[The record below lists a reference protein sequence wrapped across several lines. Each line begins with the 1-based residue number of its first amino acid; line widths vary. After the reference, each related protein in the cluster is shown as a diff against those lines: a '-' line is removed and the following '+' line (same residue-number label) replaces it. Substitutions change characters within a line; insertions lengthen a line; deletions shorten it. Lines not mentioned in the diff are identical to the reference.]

1 MRIVIVGG
9 GKLAYYLIKT
19 LRPYRHQISVIELQ
33 KEVSARIAT
42 DFDEVDV
49 YNGDG
54 TSIRMM
60 EEVDCQ
66 DADFYIAVTGKDE
79 NNLVGCQIAKKKFNV
94 RHTVSRVNNP
104 KNAEMFT
111 RMGVD
116 KVYSGTQILADI
128 IEQEVDFE
136 GLRVIL
142 KIERSN
148 KSIIEFKLSAR
159 SAACGKTL
167 EAYDFPGDSK
177 VVMITHA
184 DGTVEMPRGNLIM
197 QPDDTFLMI
206 AESDEFNAIL
216 KTMIRK

>member
-60 EEVDCQ
+60 NEVGCQ
-66 DADFYIAVTGKDE
+66 DADFTLLLPARMKTTWSAARSPKRNSKSGIR
-79 NNLVGCQIAKKKFNV
+79 FP
-94 RHTVSRVNNP
+94 RVNNP
-104 KNAEMFT
+104 KNAEMFS

-136 GLRVIL
+136 GLRVVL

-159 SAACGKTL
+159 SVACGK
-167 EAYDFPGDSK
+167 PSK
-177 VVMITHA
+177 
-184 DGTVEMPRGNLIM
+184 
-197 QPDDTFLMI
+197 LMTSL
-206 AESDEFNAIL
+206 ATARLS
-216 KTMIRK
+216 

>member
-60 EEVDCQ
+60 NEVGCQ

-79 NNLVGCQIAKKKFNV
+79 NNLVGCQIAKKKFKV

-104 KNAEMFT
+104 KNAEMFS

-136 GLRVIL
+136 GLRVVL

-177 VVMITHA
+177 IVMITHA
-184 DGTVEMPRGNLIM
+184 DGTVEIPRGNLIM

-206 AESDEFNAIL
+206 ADSSEFNAIL